1 MKIAVVVD
9 SASDYFNQDI
19 QMEGL
24 FAIPLQIIQGDES
37 FKESV
42 EITNDQVNNLMQ
54 RGKDLKTS
62 LPILGELE
70 VLFQDIKD
78 QGYTQIFATPITRG
92 ISGTLDT
99 MRVAANSVD
108 ISFDAFD
115 CYTAMLIELECAL
128 AARKLFD
135 KGYDIPE
142 VKKRLNEA
150 ILKSDTFI
158 VPNDLD
164 HLSKGGRLSP
174 LAAKLGGL
182 LRIKPIL
189 HLNHLSEGVIDPFDK
204 VRTMSKAIDTVI
216 KEMQAQGVDETYQI
230 TLVDVNNPTERDKT
244 ETKLRETFPKT
255 DISVTQ
261 LISTVSV
268 HVGIG
273 TLAFQYLKKI
283 DLT

>member
-9 SASDYFNQDI
+9 SASDYFNQEI
-19 QMEGL
+19 RMEGL
-24 FAIPLQIIQGDES
+24 FAIPLQIINGDES

-42 EITNDQVNNLMQ
+42 EITNDQVNSLMQ
-54 RGKDLKTS
+54 RGKLLKTS
-62 LPILGELE
+62 LPVLGELE

-78 QGYTQIFATPITRG
+78 QGYTHIFATPITTG

-99 MRVAANSVD
+99 MRIAANSVD
-108 ISFDAFD
+108 IPFDAFD
-115 CYTAMLIELECAL
+115 CYTAMLIELECAF

-135 KGYDIPE
+135 KGYDIAE

-150 ILKSDTFI
+150 VLKSDTFI

-164 HLSKGGRLSP
+164 HLSRGGRLSP

-182 LRIKPIL
+182 LKSKPIL

-204 VRTMSKAIDTVI
+204 VRTMSKAIDLVI
-216 KEMQAQGVDETYQI
+216 KEMEAQGVDETYHI
-230 TLVDVNNPTERDKT
+230 TLVDVNNPNERDKT
-244 ETKLRETFPKT
+244 EEKLRTTFPNSELT
-255 DISVTQ
+255 VTQ

-273 TLAFQYLKKI
+273 TLAFQYMKKV
-283 DLT
+283 DLS